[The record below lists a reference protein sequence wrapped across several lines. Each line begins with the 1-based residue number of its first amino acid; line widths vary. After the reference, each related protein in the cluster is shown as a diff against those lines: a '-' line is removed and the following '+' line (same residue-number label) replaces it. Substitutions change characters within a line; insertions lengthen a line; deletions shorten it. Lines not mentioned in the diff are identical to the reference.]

1 MQAHQ
6 NGADWRPRV
15 NQPTGFITA
24 TRMRPTYYYGKRHS
38 YAYYPEAWTDAETGV
53 SFEKGYY
60 DENGQRYDDVTF
72 EENGRYKNVVCHC
85 PYCGQDT
92 ILDLGAGDVAS
103 HSLKCPHCGGPM
115 EIRSEL
121 DAILR
126 DIPEN
131 THVYNSEESLKNAF
145 PRKKKRRPIWLIA
158 AIILILAGFGK
169 KIKEEREEKP
179 LLPPSGQIQQITVS
193 GNTPSRSDTVF
204 LEKQSDGSY
213 HVVTDVIRSDKILYY
228 DRDADSY
235 YDETTDC
242 WAWYNTDVEP
252 AVWQFWVEGISSDY
266 GDYGWMEHDPSG
278 WFIEKS
284 EGEWVP
290 VPDQYDTTSLWWIG

>member
-1 MQAHQ
+1 
-6 NGADWRPRV
+6 
-15 NQPTGFITA
+15 
-24 TRMRPTYYYGKRHS
+24 
-38 YAYYPEAWTDAETGV
+38 
-53 SFEKGYY
+53 
-60 DENGQRYDDVTF
+60 
-72 EENGRYKNVVCHC
+72 
-85 PYCGQDT
+85 
-92 ILDLGAGDVAS
+92 
-103 HSLKCPHCGGPM
+103 M

-145 PRKKKRRPIWLIA
+145 PRKKKKRPIWLIA
-158 AIILILAGFGK
+158 AIILVLAGFGK
-169 KIKEEREEKP
+169 KIREEREENP

-284 EGEWVP
+284 EGEWIP